1 MCSIHSIVDND
12 DIIQNKVGKKQLGKI
27 IDACIEKHGTSEASV
42 VLDNVKATGFKYSTK
57 GAITVA
63 VIDAVIPP
71 KKKEMMYSYTTQD

>member
-1 MCSIHSIVDND
+1 MYI
-12 DIIQNKVGKKQLGKI
+12 
-27 IDACIEKHGTSEASV
+27 

-71 KKKEMMYSYTTQD
+71 EKKEILADLK